1 MFADNFKNFIGILSI
16 PVALEEDKVKN
27 ECKTLSTDT
36 VLNSKLV
43 AGFRIKE
50 LK

>member
-1 MFADNFKNFIGILSI
+1 MFADNNKIFIGILSI
-16 PVALEEDKVKN
+16 SVALEEDKVIN

-36 VLNSKLV
+36 VLNLKLV
-43 AGFRIKE
+43 TGFRIKE